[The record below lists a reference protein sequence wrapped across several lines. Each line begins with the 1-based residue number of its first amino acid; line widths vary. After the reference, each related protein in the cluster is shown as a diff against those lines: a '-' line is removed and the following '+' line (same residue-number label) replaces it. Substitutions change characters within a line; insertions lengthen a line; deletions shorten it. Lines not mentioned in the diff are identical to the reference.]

1 MVKYETFLKAYRE
14 AHPNQKTKDQYSNA
28 QNEWN
33 EIKHNEKDETARNLI
48 LEQKVSEYQ
57 VKKANLDA
65 KKREQWHNF
74 MIPKPKPAKPTKPS
88 SFFEVIHNYIKLRII
103 FEIEIRIRII
113 YVMKNFFRMENNL
126 RKKQKKMTKNQKQ
139 KTREKM

>member
-33 EIKHNEKDETARNLI
+33 EIKNNEKDETARNLI

-88 SFFEVIHNYIKLRII
+88 SFFEVNYNYIKLRII
-103 FEIEIRIRII
+103 FEIRIRII
-113 YVMKNFFRMENNL
+113 YSMKNLFRIQNNL
-126 RKKQKKMTKNQKQ
+126 RKKQTKMMKNRKQ
-139 KTREKM
+139 KIRGKM

>member
-33 EIKHNEKDETARNLI
+33 EIKNNEKDETARNLI

-74 MIPKPKPAKPTKPS
+74 IIPKPKPAKPTKPS
-88 SFFEVIHNYIKLRII
+88 SFFEVNYNYIKLRII
-103 FEIEIRIRII
+103 FEIRIRII
-113 YVMKNFFRMENNL
+113 YSMKNLFRIQNNL
-126 RKKQKKMTKNQKQ
+126 RKKQTKMMKNRKQ
-139 KTREKM
+139 KIRGKM